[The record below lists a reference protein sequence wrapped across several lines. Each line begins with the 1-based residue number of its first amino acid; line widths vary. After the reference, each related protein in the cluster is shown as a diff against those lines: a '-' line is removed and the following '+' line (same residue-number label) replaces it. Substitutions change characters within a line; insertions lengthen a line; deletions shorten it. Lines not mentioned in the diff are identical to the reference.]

1 MIGDSKIIK
10 NGRDVGGQF
19 SGNYFLSELGSSK
32 EEGMFLRSSR
42 CGHLICGEQA
52 AAKVTH

>member
-1 MIGDSKIIK
+1 MWGK
-10 NGRDVGGQF
+10 QY

-32 EEGMFLRSSR
+32 EEGNFLCSTR